1 MKECNKCKNI
11 LSLNEFHN
19 NKRMKDGKQ
28 RSCKACVKIKDAKHW
43 VESGKYRPRDR
54 EREKAIVNEIASFKR
69 SKIKK
74 MYSKIDHLES
84 EIRKHEDIYLDDRGF
99 NYSGLN
105 NIINSSCLDEGL
117 SRAIGNYLN
126 DKSWNPKELN
136 DLAESIQEHEEWYS
150 CTCCDYEMAVKD
162 FYIGYNKSLKRGHRY
177 DVISNLFVYVSKVCQ
192 FCYSHLDSEFNKKL
206 RGLKSS
212 IESIKEMIKDEK
224 KAENKFII
232 QRIEWSKS
240 RKKHESKFLANIDQ
254 CENGRYLYIMKWRDL
269 YKVGISNNPLK
280 RRNFIKNSL
289 HGSDK
294 VDLLYVCKPYKG
306 RSIDNETLIH
316 KSLKEYRAD
325 VTWKDGKK
333 SREFFKCDLSLIK
346 LAVSEQCYIEDAK
359 ELMA

>member
-11 LSLNEFHN
+11 LSLDEFHN

-43 VESGKYRPRDR
+43 VESGKSRPRR
-54 EREKAIVNEIASFKR
+54 VGHRKIMSFKQQ
-69 SKIKK
+69 
-74 MYSKIDHLES
+74 KIDRLTNRRVDLQILLNDFLRYDKTPEGVEKYWKCVDDIEYIKSQAMELRSCDIEH
-84 EIRKHEDIYLDDRGF
+84 IRK
-99 NYSGLN
+99 
-105 NIINSSCLDEGL
+105 
-117 SRAIGNYLN
+117 
-126 DKSWNPKELN
+126 
-136 DLAESIQEHEEWYS
+136 
-150 CTCCDYEMAVKD
+150 V
-162 FYIGYNKSLKRGHRY
+162 YN
-177 DVISNLFVYVSKVCQ
+177 
-192 FCYSHLDSEFNKKL
+192 
-206 RGLKSS
+206 
-212 IESIKEMIKDEK
+212 
-224 KAENKFII
+224 
-232 QRIEWSKS
+232 WSKS
-240 RKKHESKFLANIDQ
+240 KSKHESKFLANIDQ

-280 RRNFIKNSL
+280 RRNFIKYSL
-289 HGSDK
+289 PGSDK